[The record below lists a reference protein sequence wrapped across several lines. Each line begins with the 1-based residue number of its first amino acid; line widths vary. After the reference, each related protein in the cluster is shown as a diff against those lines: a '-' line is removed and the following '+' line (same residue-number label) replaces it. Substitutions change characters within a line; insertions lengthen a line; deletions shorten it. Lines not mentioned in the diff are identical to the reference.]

1 MQIELHLTGFA
12 IVLNIATSVPNG
24 LVRRLGAGFESI
36 VVYAVPTSHGVSD
49 QSYSS
54 TNIGQNYYF
63 ASNNPSYSPSS
74 GDSSHSSP
82 SSVPSYS
89 SPSSIGQNYYSPSDS
104 PSYSSPSSDGT
115 NYSSPSSD
123 QGYSSSSSDPIDSP
137 YSTAT
142 FCRHTS
148 HSTEQRNYR
157 HREQTYQPVVRETFR
172 SRNNYYSSHGNEK
185 TAQRTPNY
193 SVRDSFESSHRQN
206 IYARDHFR
214 VGQACTPIIQFRQS
228 A

>member
-74 GDSSHSSP
+74 GDSSHFSP

-123 QGYSSSSSDPIDSP
+123 QGYSLPAAIRLIVLTVQQPFVGTQVIRLNSGIIGTESK
-137 YSTAT
+137 
-142 FCRHTS
+142 HTS
-148 HSTEQRNYR
+148 R
-157 HREQTYQPVVRETFR
+157 
-172 SRNNYYSSHGNEK
+172 
-185 TAQRTPNY
+185 
-193 SVRDSFESSHRQN
+193 
-206 IYARDHFR
+206 
-214 VGQACTPIIQFRQS
+214 
-228 A
+228 